1 MKNLNLSYQDINL
14 LLHSL
19 NLTKKDLF
27 QYKINNLD
35 NIQDIQLLENKL
47 DNLINTIKLQTEND
61 KSIN

>member
-27 QYKINNLD
+27 QYKLNNLD

-47 DNLINTIKLQTEND
+47 DNLINTIKIQIEND
-61 KSIN
+61 K

>member
-1 MKNLNLSYQDINL
+1 MKTLQLSYQDINL

-27 QYKINNLD
+27 QYKLNNLD

-47 DNLINTIKLQTEND
+47 DILITNIKIQTEND
-61 KSIN
+61 K